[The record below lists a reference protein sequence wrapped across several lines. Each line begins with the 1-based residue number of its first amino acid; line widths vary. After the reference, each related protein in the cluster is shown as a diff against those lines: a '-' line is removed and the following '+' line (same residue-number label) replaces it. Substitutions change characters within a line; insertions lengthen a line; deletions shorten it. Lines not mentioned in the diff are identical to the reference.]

1 VIKNGATML
10 NEDAEIL
17 VRDGNTPASATI
29 STLPGLL
36 LHSADQYRKPDAF
49 KFKRNRQWTD
59 VSRDEFLLRV
69 EELFFGLRLLGLKR
83 GDRAGILSEN
93 RLEWA
98 IADYAVLCAGAATVP
113 IYPTLS
119 TKQTEVL
126 IRDSDPQIV
135 FVSSQVLLE
144 KVLAIRENLQI
155 RYVIAFDAGVDHPEV
170 VPIETLYDMGRSM
183 TAAHPAEFRDSAMAV
198 GPEELATII
207 YTSGTTGVPKGAML
221 THWNLVSNILATAER
236 LPLEPSD
243 ISLSFLPLSHIF
255 QRHVDY
261 ACFYAGVTIAYAE
274 TGGSAVQDMVQ
285 VRPTFAA
292 GVPRFFEKI
301 YTKVLEEAGQ
311 GPGVRRAIFDKAIQ
325 IGKEHLQSRHMSLAY
340 RAADRFV
347 FQKIRARLGGR
358 IRFFISGGAALE
370 RQIMEFF
377 WSVGLPIYE
386 GYGLSETSPVITL
399 NGPEAVRLGSVGR
412 TVGDQEIRIAEDREV
427 LVRGSNIMR
436 GYYHLERETAEAL
449 AGGWFH
455 TGDVGEIDPEGFL
468 TITDRKKDL
477 IVTSSGKN
485 VAPQPIENRLKLIPY
500 VENVMVVGDHRH
512 FISALI
518 VPDNEAITGYAS
530 AHRIPFGSPSEL
542 LHRREIY
549 DLVMK
554 EIELRTQDLAPFE
567 KIKKIVFLEQEFSID
582 TGDLTPTMKVRR
594 SAIEKKYES
603 TINKLYAA

>member
-1 VIKNGATML
+1 ML

-49 KFKRNRQWTD
+49 KFKRNREWTD

-119 TKQTEVL
+119 TKQVEVL
-126 IRDSDPQIV
+126 LRDSAPQIV
-135 FVSSQVLLE
+135 FVSSEILLE
-144 KVLAIRENLQI
+144 KVLAIRENLPI

-170 VPIETLYDMGRSM
+170 VPIETLYDIGRSM
-183 TAAHPAEFRDSAMAV
+183 TAVHPGEFRHSATAV

-221 THWNLVSNILATAER
+221 THWNLVSNILATGER
-236 LPLEPSD
+236 LPLQPSD

-261 ACFYAGVTIAYAE
+261 ACFYAGATIAYAE
-274 TGGSAVQDMVQ
+274 TGATVSQDMLQ
-285 VRPTFAA
+285 IRPTFAA
-292 GVPRFFEKI
+292 GVPRFFQKI
-301 YTKVLEEAGQ
+301 YTRILAEAGQ
-311 GPGVRRAIFDKAIQ
+311 GRVRKAIFDKAIR
-325 IGKEHLQSRHMSLAY
+325 IGREHSQSGRQSLAY
-340 RAADRFV
+340 RAADRLV

-358 IRFFISGGAALE
+358 IRFFISGGAAME
-370 RQIMEFF
+370 RHITEFF

-399 NGPEAVRLGSVGR
+399 NGPGAVRLGSVGR
-412 TVGDQEIRIAEDREV
+412 TVGDQEIRIAEDHEV
-427 LVRGSNIMR
+427 LVRGSNVMR
-436 GYYHLERETAEAL
+436 SYHHLEHETAEAL

-455 TGDVGEIDPEGFL
+455 TGDVGEIDADGFL

-500 VENVMVVGDHRH
+500 VENAMVVGDHRH

-518 VPDNEAITGYAS
+518 VPDHEAIAGYAR
-530 AHRIPFGSPSEL
+530 AHRIQFGSPSEL

-549 DLVMK
+549 DLVMN
-554 EIELRTQDLAPFE
+554 EIEQRTQDLAPFE

-582 TGDLTPTMKVRR
+582 SGDLTPTMKVRR

-603 TINKLYAA
+603 TINQLYAT